1 MEKVMEEISFE
12 APNIKEKNILIDR
25 GLRPGPAPGHPQ
37 GSGPAALHPLMTRRT
52 AATLALGLLTLAAC
66 GKKGPIMAPLIRI
79 PQYVKDL
86 AVSRVGN
93 LVDLRWTN
101 PTASIDG
108 RPLGRITEVDVW
120 VIEEPL
126 AGTGQPPKPARADF
140 EKKARLLQ
148 KVPED
153 RLASLVLKD
162 AAKPEMVLSIEPDPS
177 DLAKKSM
184 YFSLRVKD
192 EKKRLSEFSEPA
204 GLTASPTFPTPL
216 DLKGRLLADRIEL
229 SWKPVEMP
237 VEKPAEKPPE
247 KAVEKPKEKPREK
260 PAEKPAKKPAEKAAG
275 KLSEKPPEKPV
286 EKPAGPA
293 IGGYNVYRS
302 EAGGPPVR
310 QNSAPL
316 KETTY
321 KDQTFSFGKTYK
333 YFVRTGSSSAPAVES
348 QNSESVTIDA
358 VDTFPPAAPKGLS
371 VISGQGFI
379 ALSWEPASESDLAGY
394 RVWRRTA
401 EGTSWDLRQGAAA
414 GRELLHRHV
423 C

>member
-1 MEKVMEEISFE
+1 
-12 APNIKEKNILIDR
+12 
-25 GLRPGPAPGHPQ
+25 
-37 GSGPAALHPLMTRRT
+37 MTRRT

-93 LVDLRWTN
+93 LVDLIWTN

-120 VIEEPL
+120 VIEEPV
-126 AGTGQPPKPARADF
+126 AGTGQPAKPARADF

-153 RLASLVLKD
+153 RLVSLVRND
-162 AAKPEMVLSIEPDPS
+162 TAKPEMVLSIEPDPS

-184 YFSLRVKD
+184 YFSLRVRD

-204 GLTASPTFPTPL
+204 GLTASPTLPPPL
-216 DLKGRLLADRIEL
+216 DLKARLFADRIEL
-229 SWKPVEMP
+229 SWKPAEM
-237 VEKPAEKPPE
+237 PAEKPQ
-247 KAVEKPKEKPREK
+247 EKPMEK
-260 PAEKPAKKPAEKAAG
+260 PAEKPAKKPAEK
-275 KLSEKPPEKPV
+275 
-286 EKPAGPA
+286 PAGPA
-293 IGGYNVYRS
+293 IGGYNIYRS

-321 KDQTFSFGKTYK
+321 KDQAFSFGKTYQ
-333 YFVRTGSSSAPAVES
+333 YFVRMGSASAAAVES
-348 QNSESVTIDA
+348 QNSKSVTVDA

-401 EGTSWDLRQGAAA
+401 EGTSWDLVKELPPAESSYTDTSVENNKRYVYSITAFDRAGNESPKSEEAA
-414 GRELLHRHV
+414 GVGRRSGS
-423 C
+423 